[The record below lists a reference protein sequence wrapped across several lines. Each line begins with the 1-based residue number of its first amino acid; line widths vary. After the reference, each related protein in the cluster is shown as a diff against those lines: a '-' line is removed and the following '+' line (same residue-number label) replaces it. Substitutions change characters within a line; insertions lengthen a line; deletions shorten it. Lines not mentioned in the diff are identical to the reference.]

1 MKKKLTNL
9 IFEAFHL
16 KMIKHEWWR
25 LCWVENP
32 DSVAEHSLNAAQIWY
47 ILASMEWADANKIAA
62 MLVWHDLGETRIWDF
77 HKIASR
83 YIKDKKIIEKEV
95 MHDQLT
101 WLPFE
106 EEIKVLF
113 HEYEEKTTLEGRIA
127 KDADY
132 LEQAFQAKIYLE
144 KWYHHSDDWIMNV
157 WRALKTDSAKLIWKE
172 MLETSFT
179 DWWKEN
185 KLKDLSDSK

>member
-1 MKKKLTNL
+1 MVKKITNL

-16 KMIKHEWWR
+16 KNIKHEWWR
-25 LCWVENP
+25 MCWVENP

-47 ILASMEWADANKIAA
+47 ILAKMEWADANKVAT
-62 MLVWHDLGETRIWDF
+62 MLVWHDLAETRIWDF
-77 HKIASR
+77 HKVAAR
-83 YIKDKKIIEKEV
+83 YINDKKTIEKNV

-106 EEIKVLF
+106 SEIKEIF
-113 HEYEEKTTLEGRIA
+113 HEYEERTTLEWKIA

-144 KWYHHSDDWIMNV
+144 KWYVNADDWIINV
-157 WRALKTDSAKLIWKE
+157 WKALKTNSAKQIWEE
-172 MLETSFT
+172 MTSTSFV

-185 KLKDLSDSK
+185 KLKNLNNV